1 MAKYVPKNGSYGVK
15 AEFVASGFEANS
27 NNKVVEKFFDKEK
40 EITDIEYEEILQ
52 FKNCEY
58 KINIQN
64 GVSCFPKD
72 DQLYKNIQNVKP
84 IKYENTGEYCF
95 DIGIHGNPKNVAFS
109 SAKDAPIMTPKALAV
124 SISQN
129 TNYKKGQPVR
139 LLSCSTGKG
148 IPFDDCFAQKL
159 ANEINAPV
167 VAPTD
172 ILWVFD
178 NGRMEIGKHNQGEW
192 KEFVPIYR

>member
-1 MAKYVPKNGSYGVK
+1 M
-15 AEFVASGFEANS
+15 
-27 NNKVVEKFFDKEK
+27 
-40 EITDIEYEEILQ
+40 LQ
-52 FKNCEY
+52 FENCEY